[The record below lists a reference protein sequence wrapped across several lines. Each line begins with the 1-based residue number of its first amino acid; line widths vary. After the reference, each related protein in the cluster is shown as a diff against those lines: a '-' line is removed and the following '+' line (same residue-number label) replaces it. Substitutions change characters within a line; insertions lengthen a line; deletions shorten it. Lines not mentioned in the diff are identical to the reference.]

1 MSATRSRSEYL
12 LEFDESE
19 SGFAEVPEVPSEFTL
34 RAVVDEDRD
43 ELACV
48 LLDGYRGSV
57 DDEGEVLADAV
68 EAIDEYFSIMK
79 WQHGWALESAN
90 GIAAFAFVVVVGDR
104 HYIDP
109 LVTSPEFKRRGL
121 AAKVVRAALRSL
133 KAEGVRDVG
142 AAITDGNIPSERL
155 FASLGFKRIGSWPRQ
170 S

>member
-1 MSATRSRSEYL
+1 MLQLDGSEVAL
-12 LEFDESE
+12 SDAFEIPA
-19 SGFAEVPEVPSEFTL
+19 GFSVREVVG
-34 RAVVDEDRD
+34 EDRD
-43 ELACV
+43 ELARV

-79 WQHGWALESAN
+79 WQHGWALESAD
-90 GIAAFAFVVVVGDR
+90 GIAAFALVIVVDDR

-109 LVTSPEFKRRGL
+109 VVTSPEFKRRGL
-121 AAKVVRAALRSL
+121 GALVVRAALRSL
-133 KAEGVRDVG
+133 EAEGVRDVG

-155 FASLGFKRIGSWPRQ
+155 FASLDFQRIGPWPRE